1 MGIIDDIF
9 TKDKLSLKKFE
20 EILND
25 LIKNPYN
32 KNILLEIG
40 IINEFFQVITDK
52 EPDLLIYYSKKHKI
66 FKHIKYLVIMRKNF
80 LEWGKYLFDINSTDS
95 NSMDNFEKKIKE
107 IKLKNLTKEYFINN
121 IKRNILSNKNFK
133 KLIYY
138 GIPSNLRMFIW
149 DIIISEKYNNHKIFS
164 YENEIQEYKKL
175 ILNNKKQNAQIEK
188 DIHRTFIKDEERAS
202 NNIKILKN
210 VLICIDNYNKSGYCQ
225 GMNYIVGF
233 LLKIT
238 NYNEVRT
245 FYIFKHIL
253 NDIKGYFEEG
263 FPLLN
268 KNIIIFQ
275 NYFKDIYQKIFKHFQ
290 KYEIINEFYIT
301 KWLQTLLTLSLPFEE
316 LGIIW
321 DILLLHGFDFII
333 FICLSFFYFIEN
345 DILQLKESSDIVN
358 FLEKMLN
365 PEGETLYTMNI
376 KFFEQIDDYIIPIN
390 EILEKA
396 YELEK
401 KYSNQGNKFVDKRIS
416 DNQLLNSK
424 FNNNN
429 NNNINND
436 SANMK
441 KFPSLKIKNDQSHN
455 NEIKE
460 TFEPIKLNN
469 NPNQNI
475 NIRPYYNSTKNLM
488 TYINFNQDTN
498 IKNQIPNNL
507 NNNNYIYYNNN
518 IPSNF
523 TISNGIYNINNNN
536 NFTNYK

>member
-1 MGIIDDIF
+1 M
-9 TKDKLSLKKFE
+9 
-20 EILND
+20 
-25 LIKNPYN
+25 
-32 KNILLEIG
+32 
-40 IINEFFQVITDK
+40 
-52 EPDLLIYYSKKHKI
+52 
-66 FKHIKYLVIMRKNF
+66 
-80 LEWGKYLFDINSTDS
+80 
-95 NSMDNFEKKIKE
+95 
-107 IKLKNLTKEYFINN
+107 
-121 IKRNILSNKNFK
+121 
-133 KLIYY
+133 
-138 GIPSNLRMFIW
+138 
-149 DIIISEKYNNHKIFS
+149 
-164 YENEIQEYKKL
+164 
-175 ILNNKKQNAQIEK
+175 
-188 DIHRTFIKDEERAS
+188 
-202 NNIKILKN
+202 
-210 VLICIDNYNKSGYCQ
+210 
-225 GMNYIVGF
+225 
-233 LLKIT
+233 
-238 NYNEVRT
+238 
-245 FYIFKHIL
+245 

-401 KYSNQGNKFVDKRIS
+401 KYSNQDNKQDNKFVDKRIS
-416 DNQLLNSK
+416 DSQLLNLK
-424 FNNNN
+424 FNNN

-436 SANMK
+436 SVNMK

-469 NPNQNI
+469 NLNPNI

-488 TYINFNQDTN
+488 TYNNFNQDTN

-507 NNNNYIYYNNN
+507 NNNNNYIYYNNN

>member
-188 DIHRTFIKDEERAS
+188 DIHRTFIKDEERVS

-416 DNQLLNSK
+416 DNQLLNLK
-424 FNNNN
+424 FNDNN

-436 SANMK
+436 SVNMK
-441 KFPSLKIKNDQSHN
+441 KFPSLKIKYDQSHN

-469 NPNQNI
+469 NPNPNI

>member
-66 FKHIKYLVIMRKNF
+66 FKHIKYLVLMRKNF

-275 NYFKDIYQKIFKHFQ
+275 NYFKDIYQKIFKLFQ

-416 DNQLLNSK
+416 DNQLLNLK
-424 FNNNN
+424 FNNN

-436 SANMK
+436 SVNMK
-441 KFPSLKIKNDQSHN
+441 KFPSLKIKYDQSHN

-469 NPNQNI
+469 NPNPNI

>member
-188 DIHRTFIKDEERAS
+188 DIHRTFIKDEERVS

-365 PEGETLYTMNI
+365 PEGETLYTINI

-416 DNQLLNSK
+416 DNQLLNLK
-424 FNNNN
+424 FNNNS
-429 NNNINND
+429 NINND
-436 SANMK
+436 SVNMK